1 MPTVTKNLIII
12 NVLVFFGTLVA
23 QRYGIDLTNYLGLHF
38 FLASDFNPAQ
48 LITYMFM
55 HGGFSH
61 IFFNMFAVFMF
72 GTVLERTWGPKRF
85 LFYYI
90 ACGIGA
96 GLIQEGV
103 QYIKYIVDYSHYSQ
117 VDIGTGIIP
126 MGEFLNMLTTVGAS
140 GAVYAIL
147 LAFGMLFPNNQLFIF
162 PLPFPIKAK
171 FFVFGYALI
180 ELYAGFAN
188 NPGDNVAHFAHL
200 GGMIFGFI
208 LIMYWRKK
216 VETMGHIITDL
227 KETFRRGNTFIRL
240 IYINVGIF
248 IIGTLISVILQLFN
262 LSATGI
268 FDLFALPAS
277 LHRFILQPWSLLSYM
292 FMHAGFLHILFNML
306 WLYWFGS
313 LFLYFFSGKHLR
325 GLYVL
330 GGICGG
336 LFYMIAYNIFPYF
349 SQTLPFSTLV
359 GASASVLAIV
369 AATAYREPNY
379 RVQLFLFGAVRLKY
393 LALIVIGTDLL
404 FITSNNAG
412 GHIAHLGGA
421 LAGLW
426 FAASLSKGKD
436 VTYWINWFLDGF
448 ASLFQKKTWKR
459 KPKMKV
465 HYGSDTS
472 REKDYDYNARK
483 KAQSDEVDRILEK
496 LKKSGYESLT
506 TEEKK
511 SLFDA
516 SKR

>member
-1 MPTVTKNLIII
+1 
-12 NVLVFFGTLVA
+12 
-23 QRYGIDLTNYLGLHF
+23 
-38 FLASDFNPAQ
+38 
-48 LITYMFM
+48 
-55 HGGFSH
+55 
-61 IFFNMFAVFMF
+61 
-72 GTVLERTWGPKRF
+72 
-85 LFYYI
+85 
-90 ACGIGA
+90 
-96 GLIQEGV
+96 
-103 QYIKYIVDYSHYSQ
+103 
-117 VDIGTGIIP
+117 
-126 MGEFLNMLTTVGAS
+126 
-140 GAVYAIL
+140 
-147 LAFGMLFPNNQLFIF
+147 
-162 PLPFPIKAK
+162 
-171 FFVFGYALI
+171 
-180 ELYAGFAN
+180 
-188 NPGDNVAHFAHL
+188 
-200 GGMIFGFI
+200 
-208 LIMYWRKK
+208 
-216 VETMGHIITDL
+216 
-227 KETFRRGNTFIRL
+227 
-240 IYINVGIF
+240 
-248 IIGTLISVILQLFN
+248 
-262 LSATGI
+262 
-268 FDLFALPAS
+268 
-277 LHRFILQPWSLLSYM
+277 
-292 FMHAGFLHILFNML
+292 
-306 WLYWFGS
+306 
-313 LFLYFFSGKHLR
+313 
-325 GLYVL
+325 
-330 GGICGG
+330 
-336 LFYMIAYNIFPYF
+336 MIAYNIFPYF

-412 GHIAHLGGA
+412 GHIAHLGGT

-426 FAASLSKGKD
+426 FAASLNKGKD